1 MTTTINTLV
10 VDDEPLAL
18 DLVRS
23 YVEQTP
29 YLTLVDSYDNAKAA
43 FDRIQQ
49 GGIDLIFLDIQMPGL
64 SGLTLIKSLQ
74 GQNAPKVIF
83 TTAFD
88 KYAIDGFKLSAVDYL
103 LKPFDLDEFLAAA
116 AKARNLIE
124 LERTAAN
131 NVNAPQQPVQEPA
144 QEEGYFFVKSEYKL
158 VRINIP
164 NILYIEGL
172 KDYIK
177 IYLEGQPKPVLTIY
191 TMKDIEARLPSP
203 QFQRVHRSFI
213 INIYYVR
220 GIDRNLILLSGDTK
234 VPMGDSYRQNF
245 LDVINHKTI

>member
-1 MTTTINTLV
+1 MTNVRSIRTIV

-29 YLTLVDSYDNAKAA
+29 YLELVDSFSNATEA
-43 FDRIQQ
+43 FTRIES
-49 GGIDLIFLDIQMPGL
+49 GGIDLVFLDIQMPGM
-64 SGLTLIKSLQ
+64 SGLTLMKALQ
-74 GQNAPKVIF
+74 GKDAPKVIF

-103 LKPFDLDEFLAAA
+103 LKPFDFDEFLAAA

-124 LERTAAN
+124 LEQTAAQ
-131 NVNAPQQPVQEPA
+131 NATAEAAPDEN
-144 QEEGYFFVKSEYKL
+144 YFFVKSEYKL

-164 NILYIEGL
+164 DIIYIEGL

-177 IYLEGQPKPVLTIY
+177 IYLESQPKPILTLY
-191 TMKDIEARLPSP
+191 TMKEMEARLPKP

-213 INIYYVR
+213 INVYFVH
-220 GIDRNLILLSGDTK
+220 GIDRNLILLNADTK

-245 LDVINHKTI
+245 LDVISNKTI

>member
-1 MTTTINTLV
+1 
-10 VDDEPLAL
+10 
-18 DLVRS
+18 
-23 YVEQTP
+23 
-29 YLTLVDSYDNAKAA
+29 
-43 FDRIQQ
+43 
-49 GGIDLIFLDIQMPGL
+49 MPGL